1 MVMMNEIRD
10 KKETEDRDAK
20 KTKLLSPVERER
32 EKKRNDDEEEEE
44 VPRGLTTWPFFL
56 AAPRGIIYLVDG
68 SGCAVERGA
77 EQNDME
83 T

>member
-32 EKKRNDDEEEEE
+32 EEEKRRRRRRRSPKGIDH
-44 VPRGLTTWPFFL
+44 L
-56 AAPRGIIYLVDG
+56 AVLLGRAAWHNLFGGWIGMCSRTR
-68 SGCAVERGA
+68 C
-77 EQNDME
+77 
-83 T
+83 